1 MAETI
6 QIQDELLPKN
16 LFILPIGSK
25 PLFPGLFLPLL
36 IIDKEDMDIVNQAIA
51 HGGLI
56 GALLQNDEVL
66 KEAKEEKDYSKLFYK
81 VGTVCRI
88 LKSIKL
94 PDGGMN
100 IFVSTLQRF
109 EVQQFYPSGPYLVAG
124 VKYLTDEEG
133 DQTKLKAWTREL
145 SAELKN
151 KGKATGLFTE
161 ENRLNMVN
169 IDDPSKFADY
179 MASILQIKKEESQQL
194 LETLNV
200 KERIEL
206 VLTYIQRE
214 KQIAMMQSQIQNR
227 VNKKLEKTQRDY
239 FLREEL
245 KAIQKELGIGNTGK
259 LDLVTRLEM
268 QLADLELTGE
278 AAETVYGELSRM
290 QALDPNNPDYSVIR
304 AYIETIIALPWKDRK
319 QPKFNIEDARKILE
333 RDHYGMREVKDRILE
348 FLAVRKKKG
357 DNKGAILCLV
367 GPPGVGKT
375 SVGISIAHAL
385 KKDYYR
391 FSVGGMRDEAEIK
404 GHRRTYIGALPGKII
419 QGLKSVKA
427 KDPVFLIDEIDK
439 MGQSYQGDPASALLE
454 VLDPEQNVTF
464 RDRYLDIP
472 FDISHIL
479 FIVTAN
485 SLETIPQ
492 PLLDRMEII
501 ELSGYTSNEKLN
513 IGKKYLLPKSLKKN
527 GLTKA
532 EIKYPTSTLLS
543 IADEYAREAGVR
555 NFEKALN
562 KINRKVALDL
572 ELNPELKTPIAI
584 DKEAVIKYLGQPIF
598 VADEILKADK
608 IGTAI
613 GLAWTNFGGDT
624 LMIEAEKY
632 PGMGELKVTGQLG
645 DVMRESVSIAW
656 TYIKMESELR
666 GLNNS
671 FFTQHDF
678 HLHIPEGATPKDGP
692 SAGITLTCALYS
704 LMTEQLVKPNLA
716 MTGELTLTGKVM
728 PIGGLKEKVLAARR
742 NQINT
747 ILIPKFNKR
756 DLDKLEADVTEG
768 ITFHL
773 VNDMQEV
780 LNYAFENDK
789 THRLDEKEMEEY
801 RNKRNA
807 EVATSKKEDT
817 QSLVEAL
824 TKVLS
829 HIKEN

>member
-1 MAETI
+1 MAENIKT
-6 QIQDELLPKN
+6 QEELLPNN

-36 IIDKEDMDIVNQAIA
+36 VIDKEDQDIVNKAIE

-56 GALLQNDEVL
+56 GTLLQRDISDEDKDKDL
-66 KEAKEEKDYSKLFYK
+66 SPEELFYNI
-81 VGTVCRI
+81 GTVCRI

-109 EVQQFYPSGPYLVAG
+109 AVEEYFPSGPYLVAS
-124 VKYLTDEEG
+124 VKYLTDV
-133 DQTKLKAWTREL
+133 DDDKDKLKAWTREL
-145 SAELKN
+145 NKELKN
-151 KGKATGLFTE
+151 RTKNTNLFTD
-161 ENRLNMVN
+161 ENRLNMAN

-179 MASILQIKKEESQQL
+179 MASILQLKKEESQML

-206 VLTYIQRE
+206 VLSYIQRE
-214 KQIAMMQSQIQNR
+214 KQIAQMQSQIQGR
-227 VNKKLEKTQRDY
+227 VNQKLEKTQRDY

-245 KAIQKELGIGNTGK
+245 KAIQKELGIGTDGRADIVTK
-259 LDLVTRLEM
+259 LSDKIKALDLK
-268 QLADLELTGE
+268 GE
-278 AAETVYGELSRM
+278 ALETVTSELSRM
-290 QALDPNNPDYSVIR
+290 QALDPNNPDYNVIR
-304 AYIETIIALPWKDRK
+304 TYLETVVALPWKDN
-319 QPKFNIEDARKILE
+319 PKSGKFSIEDAKKILE

-348 FLAVRKKKG
+348 FLAVRKKKN
-357 DNKGAILCLV
+357 DNKGAIICLV

-385 KKDYYR
+385 KKEYYR
-391 FSVGGMRDEAEIK
+391 FSVGGMRDESEIK

-419 QGLKSVKA
+419 QGLKSVKT

-439 MGQSYQGDPASALLE
+439 MGESYQGDPASALLE
-454 VLDPEQNVTF
+454 VLDPEQNITF

-472 FDISHIL
+472 FDISQIL

-485 SLETIPQ
+485 SLETIPS

-513 IGKKYLLPKSLKKN
+513 IGKKYLLPKSLEKN
-527 GLTKA
+527 GLSKS
-532 EIKYPTSTLLS
+532 EVKYPNKSLLS
-543 IADEYAREAGVR
+543 IAEQYAREAGVR

-562 KINRKVALDL
+562 KINRKVALEL
-572 ELNPELKTPIAI
+572 ELNPDEEKPITI
-584 DKEAVIKYLGQPIF
+584 DKAHIIKYLGQPIF
-598 VADEILKADK
+598 VEDEIMKADK
-608 IGTAI
+608 VGTAI

-632 PGMGELKVTGQLG
+632 VGKGELKITGQLG
-645 DVMRESVSIAW
+645 DVMKESVSIAW
-656 TYIKMESELR
+656 TYLKMEAEKR
-666 GLNNS
+666 GLDLS
-671 FFTQHDF
+671 FFNKYDV

-692 SAGITLTCALYS
+692 SAGITLTTALFS
-704 LMTEQLVKPNLA
+704 LLTEQVIAPALA

-742 NQINT
+742 NKITT
-747 ILIPKFNKR
+747 ILIPRFNKR
-756 DLDKLEADVTEG
+756 DLDKLDEEVKEG

-773 VNDMQEV
+773 VGDMQEV
-780 LNYAFENDK
+780 LSFAFPCDK
-789 THRLDEKEMEEY
+789 TKRLSDAELKAYQEKV
-801 RNKRNA
+801 NKEHQEKQLEDNNA
-807 EVATSKKEDT
+807 LAIAIAKALNEVK
-817 QSLVEAL
+817 
-824 TKVLS
+824 
-829 HIKEN
+829 